1 MSLLGG
7 VPPRGEKAEAAGSD
21 APFVAER
28 DFEAEVVQ
36 SELPVL
42 MAFVAQRDP
51 ASRQAIPEAD
61 AFAREVKGKIKVIK
75 IDVEKSPNIVRELR
89 IQQVPTFILFAER
102 RLADAQAGV
111 LSKKQLLAM
120 CEPFM
125 PRSEGALKPAEVA
138 QAIKE
143 GIVVAVDTRD
153 AAAFKRAHLPGATN
167 LPIEEIENRLAEL
180 HMLTG
185 QPVLYCRSGDKSK
198 EMAFKLA
205 EQGVPVAFLE
215 GGLLG
220 WESENLPIER

>member
-7 VPPRGEKAEAAGSD
+7 VPPRSEKTEAVSD
-21 APFVAER
+21 APFVNER

-42 MAFVAQRDP
+42 MMFMSPRDP
-51 ASRQAIPEAD
+51 ASRQAAPEAD
-61 AFAREVKGKIKVIK
+61 AFAREVKGKVKVIK

-89 IQQVPTFILFAER
+89 IQAVPTFILFAER
-102 RLADAQAGV
+102 RIADAQAGV

-125 PRSEGALKPAEVA
+125 PRSEGALKPRELA

-153 AAAFKRAHLPGATN
+153 AAAFKRAHLPGATHM
-167 LPIEEIENRLAEL
+167 PIEEIESRLAEL
-180 HMLTG
+180 HMLAG
-185 QPVLYCRSGDKSK
+185 QPVLYCRAGDKTK
-198 EMAFKLA
+198 EFVVKLA
-205 EQGVPVAFLE
+205 EQGMPVAFLE

-220 WESENLPIER
+220 WEAEGLPIER